1 MISNCILEHDS
12 SFAAL
17 KWTPQSPDL
26 IPIALTNMQRL
37 HSAIVSIGNKI
48 SGMCPAPC
56 WIIAT
61 KNEGSSEGKGGGRA
75 ITSTFPSGQSF
86 MRHDLYL
93 LCEFPQQRLKLCLPF
108 SANCRSISSEFIKY
122 LQPYRVSYRMCIL
135 EIRKLS
141 LFIEVTAV
149 SVTILT
155 RVKNNLYCS
164 TSGRWAVA
172 HRLSLTVKS
181 IFTQQPVSDWVL
193 NFATAVRS
201 CFVSQC

>member
-1 MISNCILEHDS
+1 MISNWFLQHNC
-12 SFAAL
+12 SFAVL
-17 KWTPQSPDL
+17 KWTPQSPEL

-37 HSAIVSIGNKI
+37 HSAITSIRNKI

-56 WIIAT
+56 WIIAM
-61 KNEGSSEGKGGGRA
+61 KNEGSSEGRGGGA
-75 ITSTFPSGQSF
+75 ITSTFPSGQSS

-122 LQPYRVSYRMCIL
+122 LQPHRVSYRMCIL

-141 LFIEVTAV
+141 LFIVVTTV
-149 SVTILT
+149 TVTILR

-201 CFVSQC
+201 CFVS